1 MELRIALR
9 AWPGGS
15 PTWPWRSTRPSS
27 AFHDLSIVHGIGSL
41 PVTFGRPAAPPPD
54 SQPRQRLR

>member
-9 AWPGGS
+9 AL
-15 PTWPWRSTRPSS
+15 STLPRPRPCPDPAGL

-41 PVTFGRPAAPPPD
+41 PVTFGQT
-54 SQPRQRLR
+54 SGVIPRLASTSS

>member
-9 AWPGGS
+9 ALFRRFPDLALAADTS
-15 PTWPWRSTRPSS
+15 DL

-41 PVTFGRPAAPPPD
+41 PVTVGARCPVAH
-54 SQPRQRLR
+54 